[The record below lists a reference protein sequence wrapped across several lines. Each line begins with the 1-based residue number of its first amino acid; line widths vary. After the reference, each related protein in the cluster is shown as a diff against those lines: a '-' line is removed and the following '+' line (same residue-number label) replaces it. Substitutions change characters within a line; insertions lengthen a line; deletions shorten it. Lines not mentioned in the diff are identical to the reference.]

1 MTLWIGTTHDLD
13 ACQEVRR
20 HVFIDEQDVP
30 EGEEMDGLDDQAI
43 HLLAT
48 DKGKPVATA
57 RLLFDG
63 NTGKIGRVAVVLSHR
78 STGLG
83 AEIMYAALDIMDER
97 PEIKIVKL
105 SSQENVIGFYEKFG
119 FVAQGPTYMD
129 AGIPHRDM
137 YRPASRPAGKKNV
150 RL

>member
-1 MTLWIGTTHDLD
+1 MTLWIGTTHDLE
-13 ACQEVRR
+13 ACLDVRR
-20 HVFIDEQDVP
+20 HVFINEQEIP
-30 EGEEMDGLDDQAI
+30 EEEELDDLDGQAI

-57 RLLFDG
+57 RLLFEG
-63 NTGKIGRVAVVLSHR
+63 QLGKIGRVAVVLSHR
-78 STGLG
+78 GTGLG

-105 SSQENVIGFYEKFG
+105 SAQEKVIGFYEKLG
-119 FVAQGPTYMD
+119 FIAQGPTYMD

-137 YRPASRPAGKKNV
+137 YRPADRPKDKKNV